1 MPRPLFLAL
10 PLALVLFAAW
20 PAPSAR
26 AIITTEEYERLHG
39 GPKVAAPAPA
49 PADQERA
56 GAPAGTIRTEDG
68 AVLTVP
74 KAKEK
79 PAPDKDGGGKAQ

>member
-10 PLALVLFAAW
+10 PLALALFAAW

-26 AIITTEEYERLHG
+26 AIITTEEYVRLHG

-56 GAPAGTIRTEDG
+56 KAPAGTIRTEDG
-68 AVLTVP
+68 AVFTVP
-74 KAKEK
+74 KAQDQPDQK
-79 PAPDKDGGGKAQ
+79 PDGGGKTQ